1 MLPHAPLKINAS
13 GTILMTTRETLSN
26 TLHASQHLR
35 SLLLPEG
42 SSVQLDEQG
51 IPFVDAS
58 AAAIHGILHFLR
70 LGWIPFKPVVIGH
83 DEVGPD
89 PVLGVSALLSS
100 QDFTIDACRLASG

>member
-13 GTILMTTRETLSN
+13 GTILMTTRGTLSK
-26 TLHASQHLR
+26 ASQHLR
-35 SLLLPEG
+35 SQLLPEG

-58 AAAIHGILHFLR
+58 AAAIHGMLQFLR